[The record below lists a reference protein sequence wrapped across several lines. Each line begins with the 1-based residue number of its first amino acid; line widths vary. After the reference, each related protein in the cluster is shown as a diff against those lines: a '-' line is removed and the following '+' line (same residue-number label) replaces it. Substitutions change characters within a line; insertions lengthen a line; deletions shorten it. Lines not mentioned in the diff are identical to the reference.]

1 MLFVFV
7 SQCANA
13 RDAGHSIAM
22 CPQPNALSI
31 SIKVGDYCTIHKST
45 PINTVRI
52 GLLGKLF
59 WKVDLLGKHSS

>member
-22 CPQPNALSI
+22 CPQPNALSV
-31 SIKVGDYCTIHKST
+31 SIEVGDYCTFTI
-45 PINTVRI
+45 PQ
-52 GLLGKLF
+52 
-59 WKVDLLGKHSS
+59 

>member
-1 MLFVFV
+1 MLFVFI

-13 RDAGHSIAM
+13 REARHSIAM

-31 SIKVGDYCTIHKST
+31 SIKERDYGTIQSNT

-52 GLLGKLF
+52 GLLGRLF
-59 WKVDLLGKHSS
+59 QEVVLLGKHSS